1 MLKLIKLY
9 FLNTLKLNYFR
20 IGDKKAKTWGFAAL
34 MVFVAASLLFTAGQY
49 AYMVASVGLYELIL
63 PIFMAASSIV
73 TLISTLFSSKSILF
87 GYKDYDMQ
95 ASLPV
100 KHSSVIAS
108 RLFILYFYE
117 ILITAVIMVPAAYV
131 YTLFARVQAV
141 FYVAFILSLFFIPLL
156 PLTIGGIIGAVVA
169 VISSKVRKSSLLQV
183 ILMTVITLGIMALSL
198 SSSAMGISS
207 DIISAI
213 YNSISRRW
221 PPVIIYSNAL
231 DGNILSLALFIALSL
246 LLFIIFSLIAGRFYN
261 RINTAVTAVYT
272 KGNYKVKAQKVRGLM
287 KTMIYKEFKAYF
299 GSFLWVFNTIFGMV
313 ILLIGAVAS
322 LFFGSSVL
330 QALGGAEEMML
341 PILPLIIS
349 LMVCLTNVS
358 CCSISMENGKLWLIK
373 SLPVSGRSLMLSK
386 MAVNF
391 LVTAPVVIISSVLL
405 CIGLKPDLITGLYMF
420 LTPLAFCLF
429 VAPFGLAVNLLLP
442 KQEWTSDAQVVKQ
455 SAAVM
460 VAVFG
465 GMVCAGIPV
474 ALSISF
480 GAKLVLP
487 ITTAVAA
494 ALGLALIYW
503 INRGGLRKFR
513 HID

>member
-1 MLKLIKLY
+1 M
-9 FLNTLKLNYFR
+9 
-20 IGDKKAKTWGFAAL
+20 
-34 MVFVAASLLFTAGQY
+34 
-49 AYMVASVGLYELIL
+49 
-63 PIFMAASSIV
+63 
-73 TLISTLFSSKSILF
+73 
-87 GYKDYDMQ
+87 
-95 ASLPV
+95 
-100 KHSSVIAS
+100 
-108 RLFILYFYE
+108 
-117 ILITAVIMVPAAYV
+117 
-131 YTLFARVQAV
+131 
-141 FYVAFILSLFFIPLL
+141 AFILSLFFIPLL

-231 DGNILSLALFIALSL
+231 GGNILSLALFIALSL

-287 KTMIYKEFKAYF
+287 KTLIYKEFKAYF

-373 SLPVSGRSLMLSK
+373 SLPCLAG
-386 MAVNF
+386 A
-391 LVTAPVVIISSVLL
+391 L
-405 CIGLKPDLITGLYMF
+405 C
-420 LTPLAFCLF
+420 
-429 VAPFGLAVNLLLP
+429 
-442 KQEWTSDAQVVKQ
+442 
-455 SAAVM
+455 
-460 VAVFG
+460 
-465 GMVCAGIPV
+465 
-474 ALSISF
+474 
-480 GAKLVLP
+480 
-487 ITTAVAA
+487 
-494 ALGLALIYW
+494 
-503 INRGGLRKFR
+503 
-513 HID
+513 